1 MIGMKKDNFKDKPNP
16 INQPKLKKKPNW
28 LLFLL
33 LKQLKPRFGTKPLLT
48 KKKPTGFFFYSSSWA
63 LLASFLSLNISR
75 RLPINQYGTTKVNK
89 KIINQKPM
97 VKMVKNAKNPKYWSN
112 SNIFL
117 PLVVTKILS
126 SSVKKQILFE
136 KSVFLHVDYQIIP
149 LRVTFVKLKFTSW
162 ISE

>member
-1 MIGMKKDNFKDKPNP
+1 
-16 INQPKLKKKPNW
+16 
-28 LLFLL
+28 
-33 LKQLKPRFGTKPLLT
+33 
-48 KKKPTGFFFYSSSWA
+48 
-63 LLASFLSLNISR
+63 
-75 RLPINQYGTTKVNK
+75 
-89 KIINQKPM
+89 
-97 VKMVKNAKNPKYWSN
+97 MVKNAKNPKYWSN

-136 KSVFLHVDYQIIP
+136 KSVFLHVDYQINP